1 MLKRDVEWLPMNG
14 IGGRIRQARKT
25 RGMTLE
31 GLAVACGW
39 EGAGRVSNYEAG
51 RRPPKVEDL
60 RRLAAALSVSFVWL
74 TTGVGEMN
82 PAADLQ
88 AHQVGT
94 FVPIIDFT
102 TLAAVNFGE
111 DFDPATMAVDRS
123 LCPVKHGSRTFA
135 LRVQD
140 AAQVSASEPKSY
152 PAGCLIYVDP
162 DQTNAG
168 NDVAILARLENGHI
182 VFAQH
187 MEQAG
192 RRWLRF
198 KNKDYSPIT
207 EPFEVVGLVI
217 GKWEDP

>member
-1 MLKRDVEWLPMNG
+1 MNG
-14 IGGRIRQARKT
+14 IGGRIRKARKA

-31 GLAVACGW
+31 ALAVACGW
-39 EGAGRVSNYEAG
+39 EGAGRISNYEAG

-60 RRLAAALSVSFVWL
+60 RKLSAALSVPFVWL
-74 TTGVGEMN
+74 TTGEGEIDA
-82 PAADLQ
+82 AADKG
-88 AHQVGT
+88 AHHIGAT
-94 FVPIIDFT
+94 VPVIDFP
-102 TLAAVNFGE
+102 TLAAVNFGK

-123 LCPVKHGSRTFA
+123 PCPVKHGSRTFA

-140 AAQVSASEPKSY
+140 AAQVSSSEPKSY
-152 PAGCLIYVDP
+152 PVGCLTYVDP
-162 DQTNAG
+162 DQVDAG
-168 NDVAILARLENGHI
+168 NDVAVLARLENGHI